1 MNKRKVI
8 ITFSETERKIDIDL
22 IARAIANKMTES
34 GYQHGERKEISRIT
48 RQIGGGDQKR
58 KER

>member
-1 MNKRKVI
+1 MNKRKVT
-8 ITFSETERKIDIDL
+8 ITFSETERRIDNDL
-22 IARAIANKMTES
+22 IARAIANKITES
-34 GYQHGERKEISRIT
+34 GYQNGKRKEISRIT